1 MTRALTDAVIAFAA
15 ILAVYKAR
23 DIIAA
28 FRPNKTRH
36 TEGISS

>member
-1 MTRALTDAVIAFAA
+1 MTRALTDALIAFTA

-28 FRPNKTRH
+28 FRHTNHH
-36 TEGISS
+36 TEGSTTS

>member
-1 MTRALTDAVIAFAA
+1 MTHALTDALIASVS
-15 ILAVYKAR
+15 ILAIYKAR

-28 FRPNKTRH
+28 FRPNKTHH